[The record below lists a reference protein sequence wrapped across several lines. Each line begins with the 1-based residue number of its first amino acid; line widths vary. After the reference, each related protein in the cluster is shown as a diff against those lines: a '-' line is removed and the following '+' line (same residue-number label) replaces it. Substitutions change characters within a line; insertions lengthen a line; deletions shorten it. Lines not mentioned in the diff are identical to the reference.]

1 MCLPAALISGFH
13 CLLDFLFRWLSSQ
26 FLPEIVFHFPFP
38 KARGDS
44 LAILQELRF
53 IRFFTGVS
61 FLLGVLRQTPFA
73 GTPLP
78 KNTSNERDRAFFTPL
93 SLLSLRLS
101 TASNLNIQSVDL
113 REVLELTL
121 SNPQKCRPSVSEFTL
136 RSLKKPCL
144 SVRTDTG

>member
-44 LAILQELRF
+44 LAILQEFRF

-61 FLLGVLRQTPFA
+61 FLLGVLRQTPFQVPHSQRTLPMS
-73 GTPLP
+73 GTARF
-78 KNTSNERDRAFFTPL
+78 SHL
-93 SLLSLRLS
+93 SLFSLFVSQQHQTS
-101 TASNLNIQSVDL
+101 TYKV
-113 REVLELTL
+113 
-121 SNPQKCRPSVSEFTL
+121 
-136 RSLKKPCL
+136 
-144 SVRTDTG
+144 